1 MARIWGEGAVGRA
14 ERNTCRRVG
23 SVRAEAGRRGGGRRD
38 VTGSRPG
45 PVGRGEGLGGGA
57 GGGGGRGKR
66 GGFWGGDGGGG
77 GLATGGG
84 ERTAWRAAVEGV
96 GAAAAAE
103 GGGAAMA
110 EDVKRRTLFLKI
122 DLAVLRKLRV
132 RGCCGSSSGSRGP
145 GGGEGSGR

>member
-1 MARIWGEGAVGRA
+1 MGALAGAA
-14 ERNTCRRVG
+14 EREGET
-23 SVRAEAGRRGGGRRD
+23 AAG
-38 VTGSRPG
+38 
-45 PVGRGEGLGGGA
+45 A
-57 GGGGGRGKR
+57 A
-66 GGFWGGDGGGG
+66 
-77 GLATGGG
+77 ATGA
-84 ERTAWRAAVEGV
+84 EETAARAVERV
-96 GAAAAAE
+96 GAAAAAG

>member
-1 MARIWGEGAVGRA
+1 M
-14 ERNTCRRVG
+14 
-23 SVRAEAGRRGGGRRD
+23 RAEAEEEGSVADSGAATGAEGTMARAAERGG
-38 VTGSRPG
+38 V
-45 PVGRGEGLGGGA
+45 
-57 GGGGGRGKR
+57 
-66 GGFWGGDGGGG
+66 
-77 GLATGGG
+77 
-84 ERTAWRAAVEGV
+84 AAVVEGV